1 LGVALGQAEANR
13 VLGEVHLRRG
23 QLGQAV
29 SVFDRSI
36 RSFRAQQAPAPLGRA
51 LLGDAEANRRRANPR
66 RAEDLFTEARQLAAA
81 SEQVGQESSAMLG
94 LGQIAR
100 VRGQT
105 QVAAPLLDEAAKRFE
120 RQGRLAQAAAAVLE
134 QARLALTRGDLDEA
148 GRLASR
154 GAMLAREAGTQAGET
169 GPEALAATVQSALS
183 LTLGQVERAREL
195 AAQALSR
202 ADREGDAQAQIEA
215 QLEVAEVDLAAEDL
229 NTAVNDFNRVA
240 SRAAE
245 SESPLAEGLA
255 RVGLGRIL
263 LRRGL
268 WEEASAAHLEQIAR
282 FKTADDP
289 AAQALAQLGV
299 GEAQRNL
306 GATDEARRAF
316 VEAQRLYAEVESPLG
331 QAEAYQGEA
340 QTAMTAA
347 PPKFEVANKRYA
359 RALELV
365 ERVGTGLQDAAQRAS
380 FFDRAA
386 SLYSEAI
393 YAAVRQEDSARTVEV
408 ARGYAGRAGKAGR
421 AAAGQ
426 RLREYEQLIPTKGNE
441 LTKEE
446 VERNKGYI
454 RALGEARKI
463 LG

>member
-1 LGVALGQAEANR
+1 
-13 VLGEVHLRRG
+13 
-23 QLGQAV
+23 
-29 SVFDRSI
+29 
-36 RSFRAQQAPAPLGRA
+36 
-51 LLGDAEANRRRANPR
+51 
-66 RAEDLFTEARQLAAA
+66 
-81 SEQVGQESSAMLG
+81 
-94 LGQIAR
+94 
-100 VRGQT
+100 
-105 QVAAPLLDEAAKRFE
+105 
-120 RQGRLAQAAAAVLE
+120 
-134 QARLALTRGDLDEA
+134 
-148 GRLASR
+148 
-154 GAMLAREAGTQAGET
+154 
-169 GPEALAATVQSALS
+169 
-183 LTLGQVERAREL
+183 
-195 AAQALSR
+195 
-202 ADREGDAQAQIEA
+202 
-215 QLEVAEVDLAAEDL
+215 
-229 NTAVNDFNRVA
+229 
-240 SRAAE
+240 
-245 SESPLAEGLA
+245 
-255 RVGLGRIL
+255 
-263 LRRGL
+263 
-268 WEEASAAHLEQIAR
+268 WEEASAAHLEQVAR

-340 QTAMTAA
+340 QTAMTAE

-365 ERVGTGLQDAAQRAS
+365 ERVGTGLQDTAQRVS

-393 YAAVRQEDSARTVEV
+393 YAAVRQEDSARAGEV
-408 ARGYAGRAGKAGR
+408 AHGYSGRAGKTGR

-454 RALGEARKI
+454 RALGDVRKV